1 LLIRHRSPRYTL
13 FPYTTLFRSEA
24 QQDRFLFKLRIDFPT
39 FADETNVL
47 KQANKKSA
55 DRPAV
60 EPILDLETFLA
71 IRKAIEA
78 TTLNDDVLGYITQI
92 VRQTRET
99 ESIQFG
105 ASTRPAI
112 AIAKPTHAL
121 AYLAGRHYVTPDDVK
136 VVSKPALRHRIQLS
150 PHMELEGITV
160 EQIVEELVGATPV
173 PR

>member
-1 LLIRHRSPRYTL
+1 VEDRLAIEPMLYLERS
-13 FPYTTLFRSEA
+13 
-24 QQDRFLFKLRIDFPT
+24 
-39 FADETNVL
+39 
-47 KQANKKSA
+47 
-55 DRPAV
+55 
-60 EPILDLETFLA
+60 LA

-78 TTLNDDVLGYITQI
+78 TTSNDDVLGYITQI

-105 ASTRPAI
+105 ASTRAAI
-112 AIAKPTHAL
+112 GIAKSTQAW
-121 AYLAGRHYVTPDDVK
+121 AYLAGRDYVTPDDVK

-160 EQIVEELVGATPV
+160 EQIVEEPVGATPV